1 MNEKISL
8 EELSERFLE
17 LDAEN
22 FKLSEALSNISLML
36 DDRGWNP
43 ITAHTNDVGMSLIN
57 LHTASLQLR
66 ELSVGNPLIKRGY
79 KLRSSYVW
87 GRAFIM
93 PKISNRVKT
102 KVTNPVNERCL
113 FSPAA
118 FEELELSAYTDGNV
132 FVLGRISDQQ
142 FMRVPMA
149 EISGVMTDP
158 DNNEVI
164 WAVRRTWNRV
174 IANGNT
180 ETVTRWY
187 YTDTYPDGM
196 GKSRNISSVAT
207 STNEIVDLNYVMFH
221 QAFNSHIGWTFG
233 VPDALPVIAWSKLY
247 REFLENGS
255 IMTRALAQFAY
266 KISSKRGSGATNAA
280 AKVAVAGDSRIGA
293 TAAMGADTDLTPIA
307 RGTGY
312 DFEAGRSLASMV
324 AAGLEV
330 SIVALLADPG
340 TSGAYGTA
348 QTLDTPTMKAMEAR
362 QHVWSLFYK
371 RILRFLGAPSDISIT
386 WPSIEVEPTHRMV
399 QALAMAWE
407 TGVLSPEEYHA
418 AIIDLLDIP
427 ANGSMPP
434 EGIMIPNNL
443 NFKDTKSNDAQSV
456 GTPAKSGSVVP
467 GQGKTGSVGKLAN
480 GDNQLRDQNL

>member
-1 MNEKISL
+1 MDEKISL
-8 EELSERFLE
+8 EELSERFLA

-36 DDRGWNP
+36 DDRGWSP
-43 ITAHTNDVGMSLIN
+43 VTADTNDVGVSLNN
-57 LHTASLQLR
+57 LHVASRQLR

-87 GRAFIM
+87 GRSFIM
-93 PKISNRVKT
+93 PRVSNRVKT
-102 KVTNPVNERCL
+102 KINNPVNERCL
-113 FSPAA
+113 FSAA
-118 FEELELSAYTDGNV
+118 AHEELELTAYTDGNV
-132 FVLGRISDQQ
+132 FVLGRVSDQQ
-142 FMRVPMA
+142 FMRVPVS
-149 EISGVMTDP
+149 EVSGVMTDP

-164 WAVRRTWNRV
+164 WAVRRTWNRST
-174 IANGNT
+174 ATGNS
-180 ETVTRWY
+180 ETITRWY
-187 YTDTYPDGM
+187 YTDTYPENA
-196 GKSRNISSVAT
+196 GKSRSIFSSAT
-207 STNEIVDLNYVMFH
+207 STTEQVDLNYVMFH
-221 QAFNSHIGWTFG
+221 QGFNSHVGWTFG

-266 KISSKRGSGATNAA
+266 KISSKRSSGATNAA
-280 AKVAVAGDSRIGA
+280 AKVAVADSSRIGA
-293 TAAMGADTDLTPIA
+293 TATMGADTDLTPIA
-307 RGTGY
+307 RGSGY
-312 DFEAGRSLASMV
+312 DFDAGRSLASMI

-340 TSGAYGTA
+340 QSGAYGTA

-371 RILRFLGAPSDISIT
+371 RILRFLGAPADIEIT

-407 TGVLSPEEYHA
+407 TGVLSPEQYHA

-427 ANGSMPP
+427 VTGSRPP
-434 EGIMIPNNL
+434 AGIIIPNN
-443 NFKDTKSNDAQSV
+443 SNSDNSDSSSSSV
-456 GTPAKSGSVVP
+456 VPSQGNSGSV
-467 GQGKTGSVGKLAN
+467 GALDD

>member
-1 MNEKISL
+1 MDEKISL
-8 EELSERFLE
+8 EELSERFLA

-43 ITAHTNDVGMSLIN
+43 VTAQTNDVGVTLNN
-57 LHTASLQLR
+57 LHVASRQLR

-93 PKISNRVKT
+93 PKVSNRVRT
-102 KVTNPVNERCL
+102 KINNPVNERSL
-113 FSPAA
+113 FSSVA

-142 FMRVPMA
+142 FMRVPMS
-149 EISGVMTDP
+149 EVSGVMTDP
-158 DNNEVI
+158 DNNEII

-187 YTDTYPDGM
+187 YTDSYPQNA
-196 GKSRNISSVAT
+196 GKSRTISSVAT

-221 QAFNSHIGWTFG
+221 QAFNSHVGWTFG

-266 KISSKRGSGATNAA
+266 KISSKRSTGVSNAA
-280 AKVAVAGDSRIGA
+280 AKVAVADSSRIGA

-340 TSGAYGTA
+340 TSGAYSTA

-371 RILRFLGAPSDISIT
+371 RILRFLGAPADMDIT

-427 ANGSMPP
+427 SNGSMPP

-443 NFKDTKSNDAQSV
+443 NFKDTKSNDAQS
-456 GTPAKSGSVVP
+456 SGSVVP
-467 GQGKTGSVGKLAN
+467 AQGKTGAVGKLAN

>member
-1 MNEKISL
+1 MDEKISL
-8 EELSERFLE
+8 EELSERFLA

-43 ITAHTNDVGMSLIN
+43 VTNDTNDLGVSLNN
-57 LHTASLQLR
+57 LHIASRQLR

-93 PKISNRVKT
+93 PKVSNRVKGR
-102 KVTNPVNERCL
+102 VTNPVNERCL
-113 FSPAA
+113 FSSVAY
-118 FEELELSAYTDGNV
+118 EELELTAYTDGNV
-132 FVLGRISDQQ
+132 FVLGRVSDQQ
-142 FMRVPMA
+142 FMRVPMS
-149 EISGVMTDP
+149 EVSGVMTDP

-164 WAVRRTWNRV
+164 WAVRRTWNRSTSV
-174 IANGNT
+174 GNA

-187 YTDTYPDGM
+187 YTDTYPENA
-196 GKSRNISSVAT
+196 GKSRTIFSTAT
-207 STNEIVDLNYVMFH
+207 STSEQVDLNYVMFH
-221 QAFNSHIGWTFG
+221 QAFNSHVGWTFG

-266 KISSKRGSGATNAA
+266 KISSKRGSGANNAA
-280 AKVAVAGDSRIGA
+280 AKVAVANDSRIGA
-293 TAAMGADTDLTPIA
+293 TASMGADTDLTPIA
-307 RGTGY
+307 RGSGY
-312 DFEAGRSLASMV
+312 DFDAGRSLASMV

-340 TSGAYGTA
+340 QSGAYGTA

-362 QHVWSLFYK
+362 QHIWSLFYK
-371 RILRFLGAPSDISIT
+371 RILRFLGAPNDIAIT

-407 TGVLSPEEYHA
+407 TGVLSPEQYHA

-427 ANGSMPP
+427 ATGSTPP

-443 NFKDTKSNDAQSV
+443 NFQDTKSNDAQS
-456 GTPAKSGSVVP
+456 AGSVVP
-467 GQGKTGSVGKLAN
+467 GQGKTGAVGKLAN

>member
-1 MNEKISL
+1 MDEKISF
-8 EELSERFLE
+8 EELNERFLA

-22 FKLSEALSNISLML
+22 FKLSEALNNISLML

-43 ITAHTNDVGMSLIN
+43 ITAQTNDVGMSLNN
-57 LHTASLQLR
+57 LHTASKQLR

-87 GRAFIM
+87 GRSFIM
-93 PKISNRVKT
+93 PKVSNRVKT
-102 KVTNPVNERCL
+102 RITNPVNERCL

-118 FEELELSAYTDGNV
+118 YEELELSAYTDGNV
-132 FVLGRISDQQ
+132 FVLGNVSSQQ
-142 FMRVPMA
+142 FMRVPIS
-149 EISGVMTDP
+149 EVSGVMTDP
-158 DNNEVI
+158 DNNEII

-174 IANGNT
+174 LANNNA
-180 ETVTRWY
+180 ETIVRWY
-187 YTDTYPDGM
+187 YTDVYPDNAP
-196 GKSRNISSVAT
+196 KSRSISNPGSGT
-207 STNEIVDLNYVMFH
+207 IETVDLNYVMFH
-221 QAFNSHIGWTFG
+221 QAFNSHVGWTFG

-266 KISSKRGSGATNAA
+266 KISSKRSSGATNAA
-280 AKVAVAGDSRIGA
+280 AKIAVADGSRVGA
-293 TAAMGADTDLTPIA
+293 TAAMGADTDLTPIS
-307 RGTGY
+307 RGTAY
-312 DFEAGRSLASMV
+312 DFEAGRSLASMIASV
-324 AAGLEV
+324 LEV

-371 RILRFLGAPSDISIT
+371 RIFRFLGAPADVSIT

-407 TGVLSPEEYHA
+407 TGVLSPEQYHA
-418 AIIDLLDIP
+418 AVIDLLDIP
-427 ANGSMPP
+427 AMGSMPP

-443 NFKDTKSNDAQSV
+443 NFKDTKSNDAQST
-456 GTPAKSGSVVP
+456 GTVVP
-467 GQGKTGSVGKLAN
+467 SQGNTGAVGKLSD